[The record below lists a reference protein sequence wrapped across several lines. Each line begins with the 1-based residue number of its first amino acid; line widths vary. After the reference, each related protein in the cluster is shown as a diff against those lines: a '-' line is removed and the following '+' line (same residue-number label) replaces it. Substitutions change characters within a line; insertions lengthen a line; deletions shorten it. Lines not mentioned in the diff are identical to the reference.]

1 MNIHYSTIA
10 ASHVIIKLLYV
21 WLVSW
26 KKYAEKNRLWID
38 MSIQGVFYD
47 RIFFLK
53 YVRVQ
58 ANDAQVQGVD
68 AVNCTVLSNGMCH
81 TRA

>member
-1 MNIHYSTIA
+1 
-10 ASHVIIKLLYV
+10 
-21 WLVSW
+21 
-26 KKYAEKNRLWID
+26 

-53 YVRVQ
+53 YARVQ
-58 ANDAQVQGVD
+58 ANDAQVQGVDVVNCIVLSNGMCHTRAYAACIQSYCRLHYDRIPGVD